1 MKKSYLI
8 VRRYFEAKLMRK
20 AVSEQLY
27 RSIDIAVHEFQCQQR
42 RTADST
48 SGSIYPMLNKCMYMW
63 NKFTK
68 RKLTF
73 WNGPVPLLK
82 RYAI

>member
-48 SGSIYPMLNKCMYMW
+48 SGSIYPMLNKCIHVEQVH
-63 NKFTK
+63 KTK
-68 RKLTF
+68 VNFLERTS
-73 WNGPVPLLK
+73 
-82 RYAI
+82 AS